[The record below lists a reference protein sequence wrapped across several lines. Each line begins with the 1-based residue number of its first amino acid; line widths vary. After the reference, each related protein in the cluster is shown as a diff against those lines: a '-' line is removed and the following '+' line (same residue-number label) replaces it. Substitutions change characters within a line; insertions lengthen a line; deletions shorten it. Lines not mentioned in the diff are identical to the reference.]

1 MIRGMRSIAK
11 PLVVTIVLLLGLAAH
26 AQPPYTGALLVAR
39 GMLTDPNFNQSVV
52 LLIRHNDNGTVGV
65 IINRPTWVE
74 PGQVSPELE
83 DVHGNSGRVF
93 FGGPVAPTRLVVLV
107 SEPLPDDVED
117 LRVLDG
123 VHVSSSA
130 DFLLDGDVNIDDESY
145 LRMYAGHAAW
155 APGQLAAEIAEGA
168 WSVVPGRSEHVFSR
182 DPLELWRD
190 LDSPSSGLIA
200 ALAPDVP

>member
-1 MIRGMRSIAK
+1 MLSIAK
-11 PLVVTIVLLLGLAAH
+11 LLVVSTAFLLGLAAQ
-26 AQPPYTGALLVAR
+26 AQTPYTGALLVAR
-39 GMLTDPNFNQSVV
+39 GMLTDPNFSESVV

-74 PGQVSPELE
+74 PGQVSPELAE
-83 DVHGNSGRVF
+83 VHGDSGRVF

-107 SEPLPDDVED
+107 SEPLPDDIED

-123 VHVSSSA
+123 VYVSSTA
-130 DFLLDGDVNIDDESY
+130 DFLLDGEMNIGDESY

-168 WSVVPGRSEHVFSR
+168 WNVVPGRSEHVFSR
-182 DPLELWRD
+182 EPLELWRD
-190 LDSPSSGLIA
+190 LDSPGSGLIA
-200 ALAPDVP
+200 AVVPELR

>member
-1 MIRGMRSIAK
+1 MTQGMRSLAK
-11 PLVVTIVLLLGLAAH
+11 PLVATLGLLLGMAAH
-26 AQPPYTGALLVAR
+26 AQTPYTGALLVAT
-39 GMLTDPNFNQSVV
+39 GALTDPNFSESVA

-65 IINRPTWVE
+65 IVNRPTWVE
-74 PGQVSPELE
+74 PGQVSPEFA
-83 DVHGNSGRVF
+83 DIHGDSGRVF

-107 SEPLPDDVED
+107 SEPLPDEIES

-130 DFLLDGDVNIDDESY
+130 DFLLDGDMGIDDESY

-168 WSVVPGRSEHVFSR
+168 WNVVPGSSDLVFSR
-182 DPLELWRD
+182 EPLELWSD

-200 ALAPDVP
+200 GLDPKHH

>member
-1 MIRGMRSIAK
+1 MPSIAK
-11 PLVVTIVLLLGLAAH
+11 PLLSAALFLLALTAH
-26 AQPPYTGALLVAR
+26 AQTPYTGGLLVAR
-39 GMLTDPNFNQSVV
+39 STLTDPNFRESVV

-74 PGQVSPELE
+74 PGQVSPEVE
-83 DVHGNSGRVF
+83 DVHGDSGRVF

-107 SEPLPDDVED
+107 SEPLPDEIED

-130 DFLLDGDVNIDDESY
+130 DYLLDGDVNVDNESH

-155 APGQLAAEIAEGA
+155 APGQLAAEIAEGD
-168 WSVVPGRSEHVFSR
+168 WNVVPGSSDLVFSR
-182 DPLELWRD
+182 APLELWRD

-200 ALAPDVP
+200 GRAPEQR